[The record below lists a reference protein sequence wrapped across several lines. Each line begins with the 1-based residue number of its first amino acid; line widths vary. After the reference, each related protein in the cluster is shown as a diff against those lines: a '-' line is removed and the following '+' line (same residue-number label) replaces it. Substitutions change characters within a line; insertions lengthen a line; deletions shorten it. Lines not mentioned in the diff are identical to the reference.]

1 MIKGTRALNPK
12 QTQKKF
18 AEIKNNDTEHANSIG
33 KRGIFMARKK
43 SIETINKELDRLENR
58 EKSLQTDID
67 SVKSE
72 KEKLLGERNEIL
84 EMERR
89 ETVDKIAEI
98 VYEYFGE
105 NISPDKF
112 KETVEYIFAIDE
124 IKEFI
129 KSTDEKIKPVSSEN
143 NSAEIIEKEAC

>member
-1 MIKGTRALNPK
+1 
-12 QTQKKF
+12 
-18 AEIKNNDTEHANSIG
+18 
-33 KRGIFMARKK
+33 MARKR

-72 KEKLLGERNEIL
+72 KEKLLDERNEIL
-84 EMERR
+84 EKERR

-105 NISPDKF
+105 SITPDKLKKIF
-112 KETVEYIFAIDE
+112 EYIFAIDE
-124 IKEFI
+124 VKDFI
-129 KSTDEKIKPVSSEN
+129 KSTDEKSKPVSAEN
-143 NSAEIIEKEAC
+143 NSAEVIEKEAC

>member
-1 MIKGTRALNPK
+1 
-12 QTQKKF
+12 
-18 AEIKNNDTEHANSIG
+18 
-33 KRGIFMARKK
+33 MARKR

-89 ETVDKIAEI
+89 ETVDKLAEI
-98 VYEYFGE
+98 VYEYFGK
-105 NISPDKF
+105 NILPNKF

-124 IKEFI
+124 VKKFI
-129 KSTDEKIKPVSSEN
+129 KSANEKSKAVSAGN
-143 NSAEIIEKEAC
+143 NPAEAIEKEAC

>member
-1 MIKGTRALNPK
+1 
-12 QTQKKF
+12 
-18 AEIKNNDTEHANSIG
+18 
-33 KRGIFMARKK
+33 MARKR

-84 EMERR
+84 EKERR
-89 ETVDKIAEI
+89 KKVDKIAEI

-105 NISPDKF
+105 SISPDKF
-112 KETVEYIFAIDE
+112 KETLEYVFAVDE
-124 IKEFI
+124 VKNFI
-129 KSTDEKIKPVSSEN
+129 KSENEKTKPISVEN
-143 NSAEIIEKEAC
+143 NAIENIEMEAC

>member
-1 MIKGTRALNPK
+1 
-12 QTQKKF
+12 
-18 AEIKNNDTEHANSIG
+18 
-33 KRGIFMARKK
+33 MARKR

-58 EKSLQTDID
+58 EKTLQTDID

-72 KEKLLGERNEIL
+72 KEKLLSARNEIL

-89 ETVDKIAEI
+89 ETVNKIAEI

-112 KETVEYIFAIDE
+112 KETVEYIFSVNEVKD
-124 IKEFI
+124 FM
-129 KSTDEKIKPVSSEN
+129 KSTDEKTKTVSAEN
-143 NSAEIIEKEAC
+143 NSAEAIEKEAC

>member
-1 MIKGTRALNPK
+1 
-12 QTQKKF
+12 
-18 AEIKNNDTEHANSIG
+18 
-33 KRGIFMARKK
+33 MARKR

-72 KEKLLGERNEIL
+72 KEKLLSARNEIL
-84 EMERR
+84 EMEQRK
-89 ETVDKIAEI
+89 TVNKIAEI

-112 KETVEYIFAIDE
+112 KKTVEYIFAIDE
-124 IKEFI
+124 VKEFI
-129 KSTDEKIKPVSSEN
+129 KSADEKIKPVSAEN
-143 NSAEIIEKEAC
+143 NSAEAIEKEAC